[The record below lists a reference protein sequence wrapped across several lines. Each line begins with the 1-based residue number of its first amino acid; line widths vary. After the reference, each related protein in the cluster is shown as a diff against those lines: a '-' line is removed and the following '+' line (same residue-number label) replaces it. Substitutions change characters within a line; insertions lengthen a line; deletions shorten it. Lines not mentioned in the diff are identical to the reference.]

1 MKKETDILVIGA
13 GPVGLFTV
21 FEAGLLGLKC
31 TLIDNLDKVGG
42 QCSELYPEKPI
53 YDIPGVPNQTA
64 QEHVDA
70 LMEQIKPFDFDL
82 HLSQRV
88 ELIEVHSIEDG
99 ITTWLVKTNE
109 GIECITKNI
118 FIAAGAGSFEPRRPP
133 NIEDPDKFLGNGV
146 SYAVKS
152 KDLYKDKNLFIFG
165 GGDSA
170 LDWTVELAKI
180 AKSVNLI
187 HRRDQFRG
195 AQHTEAQMRELV
207 QSGEVNLM
215 TPFQID
221 EIIGEDKV
229 TGVSISVGDQHI
241 DSNIRVHL
249 VDKFG
254 ELGIWYRVC
263 SVAFIGGTFD
273 ETQGH
278 NPWEAIHLNRPVLH
292 GPNIN
297 NFKLDYVQLDAG
309 GLSHLIFN
317 SDDLA
322 AYVELTC
329 NQTSAQQESES
340 FNPLVTDLEKL
351 ATDLLALMDGDRV
364 DN

>member
-31 TLIDNLDKVGG
+31 MLIDNLDKVGG

-88 ELIEVHSIEDG
+88 ESIEVHTIEDG

-229 TGVSISVGDQHI
+229 TGVALRNFDTKECITLMLMNFYFYLVSIKNWVQ
-241 DSNIRVHL
+241 
-249 VDKFG
+249 
-254 ELGIWYRVC
+254 Y
-263 SVAFIGGTFD
+263 
-273 ETQGH
+273 
-278 NPWEAIHLNRPVLH
+278 LN
-292 GPNIN
+292 G
-297 NFKLDYVQLDAG
+297 
-309 GLSHLIFN
+309 SLI
-317 SDDLA
+317 
-322 AYVELTC
+322 
-329 NQTSAQQESES
+329 
-340 FNPLVTDLEKL
+340 
-351 ATDLLALMDGDRV
+351 
-364 DN
+364 